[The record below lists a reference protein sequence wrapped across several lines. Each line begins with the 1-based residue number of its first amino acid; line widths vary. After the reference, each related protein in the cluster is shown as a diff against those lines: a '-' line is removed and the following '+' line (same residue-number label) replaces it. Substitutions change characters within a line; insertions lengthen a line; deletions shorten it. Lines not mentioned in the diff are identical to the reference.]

1 MILGTQQIQA
11 GLLSGQ
17 IICEPL
23 PVRVEGAHI
32 DVTLGEYTWVADY
45 AVTAY
50 MPDDDVESFV
60 PALNLATA
68 EPRRNFL
75 MVQHRGP
82 VVFPARS
89 FSLAHTVEF
98 IGTAPG
104 SGLVPILHTR
114 STLARWGLSVHL
126 SAGWGDEGYA
136 SRWTLEIVNPH
147 DVDVSL
153 PVGAR
158 VGCIVFQE
166 VTGAAAA
173 YQPGTRYNV
182 QRDVW
187 TPDAML
193 PRKGNW

>member
-1 MILGTQQIQA
+1 MILGTDDIRA
-11 GLLSGQ
+11 GLVDGR
-17 IICEPL
+17 IICDPE
-23 PVRVEGAHI
+23 PVRIEGAHI
-32 DVTLGEYTWVADY
+32 DVTLGSFTWLMNDWKIVRLRDENAAD
-45 AVTAY
+45 VFRLQENTH
-50 MPDDDVESFV
+50 D
-60 PALNLATA
+60 
-68 EPRRNFL
+68 
-75 MVQHRGP
+75 
-82 VVFPARS
+82 VVFPRRS

-147 DVDVSL
+147 DVAVTL

-158 VGCIVFQE
+158 VGCIVFQQ
-166 VTGAAAA
+166 VSGAALA
-173 YQPGTRYNV
+173 YVPGTRYNI
-182 QRDVW
+182 QRSSW

-193 PRKGNW
+193 PRRGNW